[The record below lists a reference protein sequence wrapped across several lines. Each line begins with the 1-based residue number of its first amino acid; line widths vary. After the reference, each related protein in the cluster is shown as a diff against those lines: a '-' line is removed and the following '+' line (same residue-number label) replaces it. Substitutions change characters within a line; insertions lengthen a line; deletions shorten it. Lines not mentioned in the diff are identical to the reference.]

1 MNPILFDASEITF
14 DSNGLGVLSDAIS
27 CTVTEERNGAFEL
40 TLEYPISGIHYEEIT
55 NRRIIYCKPNP
66 YASPQPF
73 RIYRMTKPL
82 SGRVTVYAE
91 HISYD
96 LSGIPVSP
104 FTAASASAAM
114 LQIENSAAV
123 DSNFTFWTDKE
134 TAAAMTVEVPSSTR
148 SILGGNAGSVLDVYG
163 GEYEWDRWTVRLWSA
178 RGADNGVIIRYGK
191 NLTDLE
197 QDENISNVATGVYP
211 YWKDS
216 DGNLVELPEKI
227 VDAPG
232 TYNFTRI
239 IPLDL
244 SSDFEEQPTVEQLR
258 ERAEKNV
265 DDNDIG
271 IPTVSISVAFQPLD
285 QTEEYKDLALLERV
299 GLCDTVT
306 VQYETLGVSA
316 KAKCVKTEYDAL
328 LDRYTSIELG
338 DARTNIADT
347 IYDQGKEIQE
357 LPESSAFLNAV
368 NNATNWITNG
378 RGYMVAVK
386 DENGNWMETVSL
398 DTPDIKTAQ
407 NVWRWNNGGFGHSS
421 SGYNGPYDTAI
432 TQDGAIVANFITAGQ
447 MSANVIKSGIL
458 VGLNN
463 PTVYFNLDTGEI
475 AASNLVSASY
485 PNYKV
490 FVGPSEQSASYAALT
505 IQDQLN
511 ENILSVYRI
520 GIAGNDDGAVITCP
534 LVTNVAE
541 NNRKGISFQSDKI
554 ILFADYGG
562 GANGVEVD
570 SSTGITRVFGKG
582 LNVIAP
588 STFNQSATFNY
599 NINIASTYRYIAGG
613 VGDDLIIAS
622 RYGISLTNTTIT
634 LANFSGSE
642 IIFYKNLNM
651 SGNSILNQSDI
662 KLKENVR
669 DTDVKAL
676 EKINAIEHKQFDW
689 KETGSHQAI
698 GYVAQQIQEII
709 PELVHEGEDGVLFI
723 KQLEIIPY
731 LSKAIQELS
740 ARIDELERKVNAD
753 GNQ

>member
-1 MNPILFDASEITF
+1 MNPILFDASELTF

-40 TLEYPISGIHYEEIT
+40 TLEYPISGIHYEEIS

-104 FTAASASAAM
+104 FTAGSASAAM

-134 TAAAMTVEVPSSTR
+134 TAATMTVEVPSSTR

-163 GEYEWDRWTVRLWSA
+163 GEYEWDGWTVRLWSA

-227 VDAPG
+227 VNAPG

-258 ERAEKNV
+258 ERAEKYV

-386 DENGNWMETVSL
+386 DENGNWMEMVSL
-398 DTPDIKTAQ
+398 DTPDIETAQ

-421 SGYNGPYDTAI
+421 NGYNGPYGTAI
-432 TQDGAIVANFITAGQ
+432 TQDGAIVANFITAGE
-447 MSANVIKSGIL
+447 MSANVIKSGLL
-458 VGLNN
+458 VGKNN
-463 PTVYFNLDTGEI
+463 PSVYFNLDTGEI
-475 AASNLVSASY
+475 ASSNLVSASY
-485 PNYKV
+485 PRYKV
-490 FVGPSEQSASYAALT
+490 FVGPSEQSSSYAALT
-505 IQDQLN
+505 VQDKPD
-511 ENILSVYRI
+511 EDVFSVYRVVYS
-520 GIAGNDDGAVITCP
+520 DDNTGVI
-534 LVTNVAE
+534 VTSPVTTNSSKT
-541 NNRKGISFQSDKI
+541 NRKGISFQPDRI

-562 GANGVEVD
+562 AANGVEVD

-582 LNVIAP
+582 LNI
-588 STFNQSATFNY
+588 STSATFNGV
-599 NINIASTYRYIAGG
+599 INVAATYRYIVRGD
-613 VGDDLIIAS
+613 GDDLIIAS

-634 LANFSGSE
+634 LANFSSSE

-651 SGNSILNQSDI
+651 GGNSILNQSDI

-709 PELVHEGEDGVLFI
+709 PELVHEGEDGVLSI

-753 GNQ
+753 GN

>member
-1 MNPILFDASEITF
+1 MNPILFDASELTF

-40 TLEYPISGIHYEEIT
+40 TLEYPISGIHYEEIS

-104 FTAASASAAM
+104 FTAGSASAAM

-134 TAAAMTVEVPSSTR
+134 TAATMTVEVPSSTR

-163 GEYEWDRWTVRLWSA
+163 GEYEWDGWTVRLWSA
-178 RGADNGVIIRYGK
+178 RGSDNGVIIRYGK

-227 VDAPG
+227 VNAPG

-258 ERAEKNV
+258 ERAEKYV

-271 IPTVSISVAFQPLD
+271 IPTVSISVAFQSLD

-386 DENGNWMETVSL
+386 DENGNWMEMVSL
-398 DTPDIKTAQ
+398 DTPDIETAQ

-432 TQDGAIVANFITAGQ
+432 TQDGAIVANFITAGT
-447 MSANVIKSGIL
+447 MSANL
-458 VGLNN
+458 VRAGVLASQNNRLKFDLDNALLQTFDANGNITMEFTERGLSFVHGGVTLLEISSDDAGNVN
-463 PTVYFNLDTGEI
+463 FAWRGPTGKLAFRRESTAYPIEEFLTIYPYDMGPDQEGGVHTFHLYPYSIDMNGENVGSSSSKGSISNVNSISVWGEI
-475 AASNLVSASY
+475 TAVRNNRNVYAVLSAPSGEDRVLQIGVESGSNLTLHGTAQTFY
-485 PNYKV
+485 
-490 FVGPSEQSASYAALT
+490 
-505 IQDQLN
+505 
-511 ENILSVYRI
+511 
-520 GIAGNDDGAVITCP
+520 IAIT
-534 LVTNVAE
+534 
-541 NNRKGISFQSDKI
+541 SSDEMLK
-554 ILFADYGG
+554 D
-562 GANGVEVD
+562 
-570 SSTGITRVFGKG
+570 
-582 LNVIAP
+582 
-588 STFNQSATFNY
+588 
-599 NINIASTYRYIAGG
+599 NIA
-613 VGDDLIIAS
+613 
-622 RYGISLTNTTIT
+622 
-634 LANFSGSE
+634 
-642 IIFYKNLNM
+642 
-651 SGNSILNQSDI
+651 
-662 KLKENVR
+662 
-669 DTDVKAL
+669 DTAEQAL
-676 EKINAIEHKQFDW
+676 PQVNAIRHRSFTW
-689 KETGSHQAI
+689 KEGAI
-698 GYVAQQIQEII
+698 KEKLGYVAQ
-709 PELVHEGEDGVLFI
+709 ELERINARWVDHVPQPDGEDMVQPRI
-723 KQLEIIPY
+723 DRIVPY

-753 GNQ
+753 GN

>member
-1 MNPILFDASEITF
+1 MNPILFDASELTF
-14 DSNGLGVLSDAIS
+14 GSNGLGVLSDAIS

-40 TLEYPISGIHYEEIT
+40 TLEYPISGIHYEEIF

-82 SGRVTVYAE
+82 SGRATVYAE

-104 FTAASASAAM
+104 FTAGSASAAM

-134 TAAAMTVEVPSSTR
+134 TAATMTVEVPSSTR

-211 YWKDS
+211 YWKDG

-227 VDAPG
+227 VNAPG

-258 ERAEKNV
+258 ERAEKYV

-386 DENGNWMETVSL
+386 DENGNWMEMLSL
-398 DTPDIKTAQ
+398 DTPSIETAKH
-407 NVWRWNNGGFGHSS
+407 VWRWNNGGFGHSS
-421 SGYNGPYDTAI
+421 DGYNGPYGTAI
-432 TQDGAIVANFITAGQ
+432 TQDGAIVADFITTGEMNANRVRAGVLISQ
-447 MSANVIKSGIL
+447 NETTRFDLDNNALQFWSHSGVSKVSNLLSEFTVDERENVIFGWKSWDAAIIFRRLGTPPYEDFDMLSIYPHGVTDPDGTLHEGGIHTYVL
-458 VGLNN
+458 YPYVIDMKGDEPDGSN
-463 PTVYFNLDTGEI
+463 PDKGSISNVKNLSVWGEI
-475 AASNLVSASY
+475 AAVRNNRNVYAVLSAPSGEDRVLQIGIESGSNLTLHGTANTFYIAITSSDEMLKDNIADTA
-485 PNYKV
+485 
-490 FVGPSEQSASYAALT
+490 EQALPQVNAIRHRSFT
-505 IQDQLN
+505 WK
-511 ENILSVYRI
+511 E
-520 GIAGNDDGAVITCP
+520 GAVKEK
-534 LVTNVAE
+534 LGYVAQE
-541 NNRKGISFQSDKI
+541 
-554 ILFADYGG
+554 
-562 GANGVEVD
+562 
-570 SSTGITRVFGKG
+570 
-582 LNVIAP
+582 
-588 STFNQSATFNY
+588 
-599 NINIASTYRYIAGG
+599 
-613 VGDDLIIAS
+613 
-622 RYGISLTNTTIT
+622 
-634 LANFSGSE
+634 
-642 IIFYKNLNM
+642 
-651 SGNSILNQSDI
+651 
-662 KLKENVR
+662 
-669 DTDVKAL
+669 L
-676 EKINAIEHKQFDW
+676 EKINARWVDHVPQPD
-689 KETGSHQAI
+689 
-698 GYVAQQIQEII
+698 
-709 PELVHEGEDGVLFI
+709 GEDMVQPRI
-723 KQLEIIPY
+723 DRIVPY

-740 ARIDELERKVNAD
+740 ARIDELERKVNTD
-753 GNQ
+753 GN